1 MQWRDPLTGQWKG
14 QDPVL
19 IWVQGSV
26 CIYDKEN
33 AGPRWLLE
41 RLVKT
46 VNLPMSRMEQPS
58 PPDTNLIS
66 FPDADSDEDIH
77 DTVAD

>member
-1 MQWRDPLTGQWKG
+1 VQWRDPLTGQWKG

-66 FPDADSDEDIH
+66 FPDADPDEDIH